1 MALQLHRVISAP
13 FKQRAQLDLPMEA
26 HA

>member
-1 MALQLHRVISAP
+1 MTLQLRRVIGAP
-13 FKQRAQLDLPMEA
+13 FKQRAQLDLPLQA